1 MLGITQAPQTRRALP
16 KKRYNM
22 ALPLPK
28 SVSAPTTSAPVAEVS
43 VASKGKV
50 AIKQFGKART
60 EPNEAGESQQIPA
73 PKPLGVDMVAMS
85 KKVHDV
91 IKSEVSALG
100 VDYTNFVTACTL
112 DKPSIPG
119 HKEGRATYAFANMVI
134 SLDKVFGLLTKER
147 GVGGVAKMKQVIE
160 KKDVALGA
168 LRAKLLALGQS
179 EADIAAI
186 LGA

>member
-1 MLGITQAPQTRRALP
+1 MTLP
-16 KKRYNM
+16 V
-22 ALPLPK
+22 PK
-28 SVSAPTTSAPVAEVS
+28 SVAAPTVSAPSTSVAT
-43 VASKGKV
+43 ASKGKV

-73 PKPLGVDMVAMS
+73 PKPMGVDMVAMS
-85 KKVHDV
+85 KTVHEV
-91 IKSEVSALG
+91 IKAEVTKLG

-147 GVGGVAKMKQVIE
+147 GLGGVAKLQQVIA
-160 KKDVALGA
+160 KKDNAMSA
-168 LRAKLLALGQS
+168 LRAKLLSLGQS
-179 EADIAAI
+179 EADINAI
-186 LGA
+186 LGE

>member
-1 MLGITQAPQTRRALP
+1 MT
-16 KKRYNM
+16 
-22 ALPLPK
+22 LPLPK
-28 SVSAPTTSAPVAEVS
+28 SVSAPVTSAPSAHVEVA
-43 VASKGKV
+43 AKGKV

-60 EPNEAGESQQIPA
+60 EPNEAGESQQLPA
-73 PKPLGVDMVAMS
+73 PKPMGIDMVAMS

-100 VDYTNFVTACTL
+100 VDYTAFVSACTL

-147 GVGGVAKMKQVIE
+147 GVNGVAKMKQVIE
-160 KKDVALGA
+160 KKDNALAA

-179 EADIAAI
+179 EADINAI

>member
-1 MLGITQAPQTRRALP
+1 
-16 KKRYNM
+16 M

-28 SVSAPTTSAPVAEVS
+28 SVSAPVTSAPSVHTEVAT
-43 VASKGKV
+43 ATKGKV

-60 EPNEAGESQQIPA
+60 EPNEAGESQQLPA
-73 PKPLGVDMVAMS
+73 PKPMGIDMVAMS

-100 VDYTNFVTACTL
+100 VDYAAFVSACTL

-147 GVGGVAKMKQVIE
+147 GVNGVAKMKQVME
-160 KKDVALGA
+160 KKDNALAA

-179 EADIAAI
+179 EADINAI
-186 LGA
+186 LGD